1 MGRVVA
7 IGGGELDT
15 THGINKYIVELSPKH
30 IDHSIRVELDL
41 DEFDETPSELR
52 KKATY
57 REIRNYVL
65 RSTES
70 RLQHLPYLK

>member
-1 MGRVVA
+1 MGSVDNCFFIHAVLPRHVETV
-7 IGGGELDT
+7 
-15 THGINKYIVELSPKH
+15 VELSQKH

-57 REIRNYVL
+57 KEIRNYVL